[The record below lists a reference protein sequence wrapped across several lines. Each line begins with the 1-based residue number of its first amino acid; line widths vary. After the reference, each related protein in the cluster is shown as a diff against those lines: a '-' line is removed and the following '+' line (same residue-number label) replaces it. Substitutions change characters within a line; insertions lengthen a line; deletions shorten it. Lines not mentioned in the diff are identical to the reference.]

1 MEKEKNENVIPKKKR
16 NIILFFFLMIIA
28 MVTFDFLMDK
38 IYPTISSMIIYGKY
52 GRNVIIEAVCAFI
65 ILIVL
70 LLFKN
75 SYIFTE
81 KKVNF
86 INSLKV
92 GGFVTIYATFLF
104 AISLSEVAGS
114 SININDIGSLVL
126 FCILIGIFEEFLC
139 RGWIQNEFIERF
151 ASTRKQVILSILL
164 SALIFGG
171 IHISN
176 IWIGGQTVL
185 ETMAQIIQAT
195 GMGFLLGAI
204 YYRTKNIWSVVF
216 LHGYWDFAIFISE
229 INIIKACSQGA
240 TPLSYKL
247 VTLASS
253 AIIATMY
260 IVIGLYVLRKSKTQ
274 GYIEEEHITEE
285 ELIKSKKNSN
295 YYIFG
300 AIALHLSLLLLP
312 MIEVDEVCYDY
323 EIKKIAYKEIITPVY
338 TEYTI
343 EDLNLRLSITKDA
356 KLLIHNLNTEE
367 KEYFDKNDVYNFII
381 IEEEN
386 KYKIMIRTINDF
398 GSDTIIYY
406 SDFITKDNFNNEKNY
421 LKAITNSFRV
431 LDDAPTTNELKYLI
445 SSNNQKFI
453 VIETLESDQLVLFK
467 DKFYILEHQENTEVE
482 ETNNIEESEVVEE
495 EIVETPPV
503 VEEQVE
509 IVTPSENPPI
519 EQIP

>member
-126 FCILIGIFEEFLC
+126 FCLLIGIFEEFLC

-176 IWIGGQTVL
+176 I
-185 ETMAQIIQAT
+185 
-195 GMGFLLGAI
+195 
-204 YYRTKNIWSVVF
+204 
-216 LHGYWDFAIFISE
+216 
-229 INIIKACSQGA
+229 
-240 TPLSYKL
+240 
-247 VTLASS
+247 
-253 AIIATMY
+253 
-260 IVIGLYVLRKSKTQ
+260 
-274 GYIEEEHITEE
+274 
-285 ELIKSKKNSN
+285 
-295 YYIFG
+295 
-300 AIALHLSLLLLP
+300 
-312 MIEVDEVCYDY
+312 
-323 EIKKIAYKEIITPVY
+323 
-338 TEYTI
+338 
-343 EDLNLRLSITKDA
+343 
-356 KLLIHNLNTEE
+356 
-367 KEYFDKNDVYNFII
+367 
-381 IEEEN
+381 
-386 KYKIMIRTINDF
+386 
-398 GSDTIIYY
+398 
-406 SDFITKDNFNNEKNY
+406 
-421 LKAITNSFRV
+421 
-431 LDDAPTTNELKYLI
+431 
-445 SSNNQKFI
+445 
-453 VIETLESDQLVLFK
+453 
-467 DKFYILEHQENTEVE
+467 
-482 ETNNIEESEVVEE
+482 
-495 EIVETPPV
+495 
-503 VEEQVE
+503 
-509 IVTPSENPPI
+509 
-519 EQIP
+519 